1 VRGGAQCLK
10 DPALVAAAKEG
21 IMKVRLLL
29 ALVVV
34 AVIGLAPLL
43 LGGQNPSGT
52 VERAQPDEEGIR
64 QAMRQY
70 TAAFNKGDIDAVM
83 AFWTADAE
91 FISDDGKAVRGRD
104 AIGAQT
110 KRVFSKHKQLSI
122 KLVSKSIRFVKPDV
136 ALQDGVVT
144 LSAQDKSAES
154 GPYTAVWIK
163 TDGRW
168 LMNSVRDLPA
178 EGAPPAA
185 SNYGA
190 VKQLEWLVGEWVSE
204 EGDTRVTLSFHW
216 EHDRNFLRMEQ
227 AVTAKGQTV
236 LTVTQMIGW
245 DALQQQLR
253 SWVFDSH
260 GGFGESYWTRR
271 GNQWDVNAAG
281 VLSDG
286 RATSS
291 VNVWKYID
299 DKTLEWQSVDRQLD
313 SQPMPDVKATYHRKP
328 AKE

>member
-1 VRGGAQCLK
+1 MTTRF
-10 DPALVAAAKEG
+10 
-21 IMKVRLLL
+21 LL
-29 ALVVV
+29 AAGVV
-34 AVIGLAPLL
+34 AVLGLAPLL
-43 LGGQNPSGT
+43 SGGQQRTSEAEPTRG
-52 VERAQPDEEGIR
+52 DEAGIR
-64 QAMRQY
+64 QAMQQY
-70 TAAFNKGDIDAVM
+70 TAAFNKGDLDGVM
-83 AFWTADAE
+83 AFWTPDAE
-91 FISDDGKAVRGRD
+91 FMSEDGKVVRGRD

-110 KRVFSKHKQLSI
+110 RRVFAKHKQLSI

-136 ALQDGVVT
+136 AVQDGVVT

-163 TDGRW
+163 SDGRW
-168 LMNSVRDLPA
+168 LMNSVRDLPVA
-178 EGAPPAA
+178 GAPPAA

-190 VKQLEWLVGEWVSE
+190 LKQLEWLVGAWVSE
-204 EGDTRVTLSFHW
+204 EGDSRVTLSFQW
-216 EHDRNFLRMEQ
+216 EHDRNFLRMDQ
-227 AVTAKGQTV
+227 TVTAKGETL
-236 LTVTQMIGW
+236 LTVTQIIGW

-281 VLSDG
+281 ALSDG
-286 RATSS
+286 RPTSS

-299 DKTLEWQSVDRQLD
+299 DKTLEWQSLDRQLD
-313 SQPMPDVKATYHRKP
+313 SQPMPDVKATYRRKP

>member
-1 VRGGAQCLK
+1 
-10 DPALVAAAKEG
+10 
-21 IMKVRLLL
+21 MRLLL
-29 ALVVV
+29 ATAVV
-34 AVIGLAPLL
+34 AILGLAPLL
-43 LGGQNPSGT
+43 SGGQQPSKDA
-52 VERAQPDEEGIR
+52 EPPRADEEGIR

-70 TAAFNKGDIDAVM
+70 TAAFNKGDLNGVM

-91 FISDDGKAVRGRD
+91 FMSEDGKTVRGRD

-110 KRVFSKHKQLSI
+110 KRVFSKHKQLTI

-154 GPYTAVWIK
+154 GPYTAVWIR
-163 TDGRW
+163 TDGKW

-178 EGAPPAA
+178 EGAPRVA

-190 VKQLEWLVGEWVSE
+190 LKQLEWLVGEWVSE
-204 EGDTRVTLSFHW
+204 AGDTRVTLSFHW
-216 EHDRNFLRMEQ
+216 AHNQNFLRMEQ
-227 AVTAKGQTV
+227 TVTTKGETV
-236 LTVTQMIGW
+236 LEVTQMIGW

-260 GGFGESYWTRR
+260 GGFGESYWTRQ
-271 GNQWDVNAAG
+271 GNRWDVNAAG
-281 VLSDG
+281 ALSDG

-299 DKTLEWQSVDRQLD
+299 DQTLEWESRDRQLD
-313 SQPMPDVKATYHRKP
+313 SQPMPDVKATYHK
-328 AKE
+328 KLSK